1 MRQPFTSLINR
12 VHAFLVARSAYDDRG
27 AGPAE
32 TAAIIAGLVV
42 AALAVVAAVQAF
54 AGEQM
59 SVLGG

>member
-1 MRQPFTSLINR
+1 MAVINAIR
-12 VHAFLVARSAYDDRG
+12 RARAWLANRSRFDDVG

-32 TAAIIAGLVV
+32 TAAIIAGLVL

-54 AGEQM
+54 AGDQM

>member
-1 MRQPFTSLINR
+1 MPFINAIHR
-12 VHAFLVARSAYDDRG
+12 ARAWLVSRSTFDDVG

-54 AGEQM
+54 AGDQM